1 MTAQPPVP
9 PAPDRTDPYDSA
21 PEGLNLD
28 RSNPGVLTPDGLN
41 LDGLNLDWAGYLRQ
55 GEYRRALAAAR
66 IGEAENE
73 VQAALEVLYDLQD
86 AVRARRLSLAQRQ
99 AERLQ
104 GHLEA
109 MTQPGVFRAILDPAA
124 IGAGLEALLAA
135 DRERLTDPQLLE
147 FRLERALAQGLTRA
161 EAFNTLGVL
170 HALQD
175 REAQA
180 RQTFGEAIAH
190 DPGHYRALTNLGN
203 MALEGGDATGAER
216 MYRQAIA
223 LNGDYAGAHHNLGVA
238 LRKLG
243 RVGDSVR
250 AIKAGQRLS
259 VRQTRRDQ
267 DDELK
272 ADPRTQ
278 RTVQLLRIGMI
289 VLVVLLVLLAAKGK
303 F

>member
-1 MTAQPPVP
+1 MN
-9 PAPDRTDPYDSA
+9 PDDSV
-21 PEGLNLD
+21 PEGLD
-28 RSNPGVLTPDGLN
+28 SDGSGPGKPTPGGPNP
-41 LDGLNLDWAGYLRQ
+41 DGLNLDWAGYLRQ

-66 IGEAENE
+66 IGEAEVE
-73 VQAALEVLYDLQD
+73 VQSALEVLYDLQD
-86 AVRARRLSLAQRQ
+86 AVRARRLSVAQRQ
-99 AERLQ
+99 AGRL
-104 GHLEA
+104 GEHLEA
-109 MTQPGVFRAILDPAA
+109 MTQPGVFRTVLDPAVLVA
-124 IGAGLEALLAA
+124 ALEALLAA
-135 DRERLTDPQLLE
+135 DRERLTDPEQLE
-147 FRLERALAQGLTRA
+147 TRLHLAMRDGLTRA
-161 EAFNTLGVL
+161 EALNTLGVL

-175 REAQA
+175 REARA
-180 RQTFGEAIAH
+180 RQLFGEAIAH

-203 MALEGGDATGAER
+203 MALEGGDAAGAET

-223 LNGDYAGAHHNLGVA
+223 LNSDYAGAHHNLGVA
-238 LRKLG
+238 LRKQG
-243 RVGDSVR
+243 RINDSVR

-289 VLVVLLVLLAAKGK
+289 VLVVLLVLLAVRGR

>member
-1 MTAQPPVP
+1 MNLDDSVP
-9 PAPDRTDPYDSA
+9 ET
-21 PEGLNLD
+21 LNSD
-28 RSNPGVLTPDGLN
+28 RSNPDGLNLDGLN

-66 IGEAENE
+66 IGEAEAE
-73 VQAALEVLYDLQD
+73 VQSALEVLYDLQD
-86 AVRARRLSLAQRQ
+86 VLRARRLGVAQRQ
-99 AERLQ
+99 AGRLAE
-104 GHLEA
+104 HLEA
-109 MTQPGVFRAILDPAA
+109 MTEPGVFRAVTDPAA
-124 IGAGLEALLAA
+124 LEAALEALLAA
-135 DRERLTDPQLLE
+135 DRERLTDPGPLE
-147 FRLERALAQGLTRA
+147 TRLRPALQQALTRA
-161 EAFNTLGVL
+161 EALNTLGVL

-180 RQTFGEAIAH
+180 RQLFGEAIAH

-203 MALEGGDATGAER
+203 MALEGGDAAGAET

-238 LRKLG
+238 LRKQG

-278 RTVQLLRIGMI
+278 RTVQLLRMGMI
-289 VLVVLLVLLAAKGK
+289 VLVVVLVLLAVRGR

>member
-1 MTAQPPVP
+1 MTAPQP
-9 PAPDRTDPYDSA
+9 ASA
-21 PEGLNLD
+21 PPEGQNQ
-28 RSNPGVLTPDGLN
+28 SPE
-41 LDGLNLDWAGYLRQ
+41 GLNLDWAGYLRA

-66 IGEAENE
+66 VGNAEGE
-73 VQAALEVLYDLQD
+73 VQAALEDLFDLQE
-86 AVRARRLSLAQRQ
+86 ALRARRLGLAS
-99 AERLQ
+99 RLAARLPTHTEAMEDPAPFRRALDPDTFNA
-104 GHLEA
+104 GGLLRSGGTGESTLEA
-109 MTQPGVFRAILDPAA
+109 GVA
-124 IGAGLEALLAA
+124 ALLAA
-135 DRERLTDPQLLE
+135 EAERLTDAPSLE
-147 FRLERALAQGLTRA
+147 ARLAPALAEPLTRA
-161 EAFNTLGVL
+161 EALNTLGVL

-180 RQTFGEAIAH
+180 RQAFGEAFAH

-203 MALEGGDATGAER
+203 MALEGGDPGSAEKL
-216 MYRQAIA
+216 YRQAIA

-243 RVGDSVR
+243 RLNDSVR

-272 ADPRTQ
+272 SDPGTQ
-278 RTVQLLRIGMI
+278 RTVQLLRTLMI
-289 VLVVLLVLLAAKGK
+289 VVVVVLVLLAVRGR